1 MKGRSSTATC
11 EVFGI
16 DFFSGDLD
24 TAARAVV
31 ERARA
36 GAGGYACL
44 CNVHVLMTA
53 QRDVALREALKEAW
67 SVFPDGAPV
76 AWLQRQVGARTSQR
90 VAGADL
96 MTRVFALGEEAGLRH
111 YLFGS
116 TPDVI
121 SELQRRF
128 ADGFPAALVGSESP
142 PFGPVESLEPSA
154 ELAAAQPDVVWCS
167 LGAPKQ
173 ELWMGRCAEQL
184 KPAVVLGVGA
194 AFDFLAGRKS
204 RAPLWLQESG
214 LEWLHRLLSE
224 PRRLAGRYLRTNS
237 EFALR
242 TAISLL
248 KAGMRR

>member
-1 MKGRSSTATC
+1 MNEQGGPTTC

-16 DFFSGDLD
+16 DIFSGDLD

-53 QRDVALREALKEAW
+53 QRDVALHEALKEAW

-76 AWLQRQVGARTSQR
+76 AWLQRQVGARTSRR

-96 MTRVFALGEEAGLRH
+96 MSRVFALGEEAGLRH

-116 TPDVI
+116 TPDVL
-121 SELQRRF
+121 SQLQRRF
-128 ADGFPAALVGSESP
+128 VEGFPAALVGAESP
-142 PFGPVESLEPSA
+142 PFGSVESLEPSA

-173 ELWMGRCAEQL
+173 ELWMRRCAEQL

-194 AFDFLAGRKS
+194 AFDFLAGTKA
-204 RAPLWLQESG
+204 RAPVWLHETG
-214 LEWLHRLLSE
+214 LEWLHRLVSE

-237 EFALR
+237 EFAFR

-248 KAGMRR
+248 KAEKRR